1 MKNLTFRFIIT
12 GILLVACSLS
22 TKVVQAQTNVPV
34 KTKKDS
40 SEIQIRSADY
50 LEIIQKKNVSV
61 NRLINNVI
69 LEQNDLILYCDSALL
84 FKSEN
89 MAKIY
94 GHVHLIQADSIHA

>member
-50 LEIIQKKNVSV
+50 LEIIQKKECKCKPLNQQCYS
-61 NRLINNVI
+61 RT
-69 LEQNDLILYCDSALL
+69 
-84 FKSEN
+84 K
-89 MAKIY
+89 
-94 GHVHLIQADSIHA
+94 